1 MRISYSKICLLTGIG
16 MMCFSMESFASNCT
30 SAPDCSSL
38 GYTKTSS
45 DCSGVD
51 TIKCPFDTTKVFC
64 VEADAEVTTTPQV
77 GYVLYSDKTFSS
89 GKVSGKI
96 AIGVVFDLSNRLAV
110 ALTSSGT
117 GWVDG
122 AYSVSTHVPSLTSCD
137 SNVLSCATN
146 GQQNTSTIIAYDNQK
161 GYGYGAA
168 QYCYKYQPDVS
179 KIESWYAAGKWFLP
193 SAKELYTLYQNKT
206 AVNTALA
213 KVNGKSLSGYYWS
226 SNGTSAN
233 NAWIVSMDYNS
244 QTGMPPYLGY
254 GVRAVVKY

>member
-110 ALTSSGT
+110 ALTSSGA

-206 AVNTALA
+206 AVNTALT
-213 KVNGKSLSGYYWS
+213 KVNGTPLSDEYWS
-226 SNGTSAN
+226 SNGNSGN
-233 NAWIVSMDYNS
+233 GAWLVSMKYNN
-244 QTGMPPYLGY
+244 QRDVAQYLSY
-254 GVRAVVKY
+254 DVRAVVKY